1 MSTLKTL
8 REGIRAMKMSN
19 RTVLIARTTPF
30 VALLLSC
37 FYTYD
42 FYKCLSGAIANGFRN
57 ASFILPMTFS
67 FLLPVFCFLFYFYD
81 FYVRPVAYALVD
93 LVLIFMNIKAYASNH
108 ALGVYDSLPSIGLH
122 FPYDIIV
129 VFFAI
134 IALNIFAAITA
145 FRPSSRVAV
154 IVNSVK
160 QRGNLK
166 LHIWEYLLICVLA
179 IIAFVFAGSAIY
191 GTFSSFENAF
201 YDPRYLFMLVWIFV
215 IPMGNLAL
223 LVLKP
228 ERLNVRKSTKIT
240 VLSCAVAVNLAFGL
254 LVWVFEMTRP
264 DFLIHIGKPLFMI
277 AFSVSLPIEPLIIL
291 GVMAF
296 STLIFVIRIV
306 LTAIS
311 PEHNKS
317 AEKLELSRQG

>member
-1 MSTLKTL
+1 
-8 REGIRAMKMSN
+8 MKMSN

-81 FYVRPVAYALVD
+81 FYVRPASPVARVAFSSFAVAYALVD